1 MKESLVFPEIRTEFQ
16 HLRIDYIF
24 VRCTSE
30 MFQYSEGN
38 IAPTITKLR
47 DAEMLCLDVVSGFS
61 GVSAVSALVPAGWV
75 LFPWPRK

>member
-1 MKESLVFPEIRTEFQ
+1 
-16 HLRIDYIF
+16 
-24 VRCTSE
+24 